1 MYDMDMYSK
10 ENIPPTSLN
19 SSKSMPPNM
28 NFPGSKLGKRDDSCL
43 EPKFTW
49 TSDEDKLLMKLAE
62 RAGSSVNWKKIS
74 ENFEGKT
81 EGQCRARLEK
91 LMASEMD
98 EKCKKKP
105 WTEEED
111 AKVIELVYKH
121 GPQKWSFI
129 AEHLPGRI
137 GKQCRERWHNHLNP
151 AIKKTAWTD
160 EEEWV
165 LFLSHN
171 AFGNKW
177 AEISKN
183 ISGRTDNSIKNH
195 WNSSMKK
202 RIPELVNRFMKIKE
216 TGGLSNPKHIAGI
229 SDLEFSLLEKLLSM
243 KNNSIVSQS
252 KKNAAALLDTSK
264 LKVAKSK
271 STNESKSRSM
281 YTGNSMEL
289 KSFNSINKL
298 VKHEYY
304 AQQSSSETSSNA
316 PSQFNSL
323 KKVKK
328 EEGSAHN
335 AHQVKQEFSQE
346 AFDISRDQHLK
357 MLEQIYFPD
366 SFSNKESTMATM
378 PEVVRPYSGENS
390 MRYTEEVPI
399 FGVKKEEENGKK
411 MFVEKDFSLIETSP
425 AMKMEGHHHHH
436 HYNIAQYN
444 HMSHHEHNDENVN
457 FNNFSDSVFFESP
470 FHKKKSSTKFNNS
483 AISPIDH
490 NTEKSHSKIL
500 ADKTN
505 KMNTNQ
511 QSNNVMKDFF
521 SYSPLNA
528 KYESPS
534 KMMSFC
540 TPERLREPQVESLS
554 KPLAFNLSSLEKS
567 PSLFMNKNYY
577 SFDKSSSYKF

>member
-1 MYDMDMYSK
+1 M
-10 ENIPPTSLN
+10 
-19 SSKSMPPNM
+19 
-28 NFPGSKLGKRDDSCL
+28 
-43 EPKFTW
+43 
-49 TSDEDKLLMKLAE
+49 LMFLIK
-62 RAGSSVNWKKIS
+62 
-74 ENFEGKT
+74 GKT
-81 EGQCRARLEK
+81 EEQCRARLEK

-177 AEISKN
+177 ADIAKN
-183 ISGRTDNSIKNH
+183 IPGRTDNSIKNH

-202 RIPELVNRFMKIKE
+202 RIPELINRFMKIKE

-229 SDLEFSLLEKLLSM
+229 SELEYSLLGKLLSM

-304 AQQSSSETSSNA
+304 AQSSSETSSNP

-328 EEGSAHN
+328 EEGLAHN
-335 AHQVKQEFSQE
+335 VHQVKQEFSQE
-346 AFDISRDQHLK
+346 AFDISRDQHMK

-366 SFSNKESTMATM
+366 NFSNKESTMATVS
-378 PEVVRPYSGENS
+378 EVVRPYSGENS

-411 MFVEKDFSLIETSP
+411 MFVAKEFSLIETSP
-425 AMKMEGHHHHH
+425 AMKIEGHHH
-436 HYNIAQYN
+436 HYNIGQYN
-444 HMSHHEHNDENVN
+444 HINHHEHEHEQNDENVN
-457 FNNFSDSVFFESP
+457 FTNFSDSVFFESP
-470 FHKKKSSTKFNNS
+470 FHKKKSSSKFDNS
-483 AISPIDH
+483 SVSPID
-490 NTEKSHSKIL
+490 NTDKSHSKIL

-505 KMNTNQ
+505 KMNTNPLQ
-511 QSNNVMKDFF
+511 TPSVLKDFNSYNNVF
-521 SYSPLNA
+521 SYSPLNV

-540 TPERLREPQVESLS
+540 TPERLREPQAESLS
-554 KPLAFNLSSLEKS
+554 KPLAFNLNSLEKS